1 MKKFLSAVLSVIML
15 LSCIQGVT
23 MSSYAN
29 EQYVTIKTDNMERY
43 TSADAFNVKSHK
55 YISRF
60 GNDFTSTKV
69 SDKIFHG
76 GKKSVCQSGRF
87 GSNGTIKILNLFNRE
102 LTKDDVG
109 KEFRISFYVYLD
121 KEAGVYKKNPSKLAA
136 EERKNYL
143 YTKDELK
150 NSKGSKV
157 YFTMCGPD
165 EDNYKYRAGSGTPS
179 SGNSFVPW
187 NQWTKVTHTYKV
199 EEAYLP
205 TGSTDKLSDPYINA
219 IRIGQSGVDY
229 SIDNAL
235 CDTFYIDDLTVDEI
249 GASVEEVINNPYRL
263 MKYDDLES
271 YDMDEEFLVKRHE
284 SFSKF
289 GNQFTTTAL
298 SDKYAYSGQKSI
310 CQSGRYGNNGT
321 IKALNIFG
329 RELNAEDV
337 GKTFMI
343 SFKVYFDKEA
353 GAYKKNPSGVDEDER
368 KSLLYT
374 EEELKNSKGTE
385 VIAYMAGPDGDTFA
399 NRTGIGSM
407 GVKMFV
413 PWNEWTEVYFYYT
426 VEEKYLP
433 TGNTS
438 AKSDPYLNAVRIGTE
453 ADYSIDN
460 PLPDTFYVDDF
471 KVSEVGAIV
480 NGGFINDSVQAITYF
495 TENCRIPYARPIILE
510 YNKDNKLLG
519 VTMGEITDSEGYCVV
534 SHNINDEE
542 SRVYVSVYASAF
554 SPVVSP
560 MVEIIR
566 QPEYMGYI
574 TPDMAKAR
582 AKEMLALSKAEYKDA
597 LSFDERVDKEN
608 EYFLTTDDT
617 YTVLNAPSETR
628 GEATGLIAKDG
639 YSSLVKFDISDSQKK
654 SVSNAYVYFYTDS
667 VTTPGKAELYA
678 VSNDWSEDELTY
690 NNCPSK
696 GEKISEL
703 QIDYKDIVYFFDITS
718 YINKTV
724 TKDIDELS
732 FYITTPDGDFK
743 FISKEHTHKNYKP
756 TLVFEGVGMKEGEK
770 KVSSFD
776 YSNYIIA
783 NKKKDRG
790 TRGEYIPTPT
800 RVVDSLTDYTP
811 VTKEL
816 TLNKYGS
823 PVTEEKYEATGY
835 FYTKNIDGRWW
846 FIDPEG
852 YKQIHIG
859 VGVVRPEKGYGE
871 TEEQTA
877 AFVAKYG
884 TVDNWAKMVVDDL
897 RPYGFNGCGF
907 VGEYGKML
915 DAEASGVTPLNQT
928 GYRTILQAYSYG
940 DEMLNVFDPN
950 FERKADKLAKNLVG
964 SYADNPHVVGW
975 SFDNE
980 PYASD
985 GMLMKYLKCNPYDQ
999 KNMYNYYTAWEWLKS
1014 RHGEDATVD
1023 DVTEKDKC
1031 DWVEFLYDRYMN
1043 VCVTAIRKYD
1053 QNHMIFG
1060 PKLDKP
1066 HQGSFRGM
1074 SKWVDVILY
1083 DYYGNAWTAEHAM
1096 IDRFY
1101 RWGGKPMINAEWYCK
1116 GADACTE
1123 ESGLTNFSGVGYQ
1136 ATTQAER
1143 GYYYQNFV
1151 LNMMES
1157 KAFIG
1162 WHWFRY
1168 VDNPGREDKQF
1179 DEGADTNANKG
1190 IYTNKYEPWPEIL
1203 SQMKMVNKNVYSL
1216 ADYFDK

>member
-1 MKKFLSAVLSVIML
+1 MRRFLSAILSIVMVI
-15 LSCIQGVT
+15 SCMPGVT
-23 MSSYAN
+23 MSSYAK
-29 EQYVTIKTDNMERY
+29 EQYMTIKTDNMERY
-43 TSADAFNVKSHK
+43 TSSDAFTVKSHK
-55 YISRF
+55 YITQF
-60 GNDFTSTKV
+60 GNQFTSTKI
-69 SDKIFHG
+69 SGKIFHG
-76 GKKSVCQSGRF
+76 GKKSVCQSGRY
-87 GSNGTIKILNLFNRE
+87 GSGGTIKILNLFNRA
-102 LTKDDVG
+102 LTTKDVG

-121 KEAGVYKKNPSKLAA
+121 KDSGVYKKDPSKLPSTD
-136 EERKNYL
+136 RKNYL
-143 YTKDELK
+143 YTVDELK
-150 NSKGSKV
+150 NSNGSKI

-179 SGNSFVPW
+179 SGSSFVPW
-187 NQWTKVTHTYKV
+187 NEWTKVTHTYKV
-199 EEAYLP
+199 DEAYLP
-205 TGSTDKLSDPYINA
+205 TGSLDKLSDPYINA
-219 IRIGQSGVDY
+219 IRIGQGGVDY

-235 CDTFYIDDLTVDEI
+235 CDTIYIDDLTVDQI
-249 GASVEEVINNPYRL
+249 CASDDVVISNPYKL

-271 YDMDEEFLVKRHE
+271 YDFNEKFIVKSHK
-284 SFSKF
+284 SFSQY
-289 GNQFTTTAL
+289 GNLFEKTYL
-298 SDKYAYSGQKSI
+298 SNKYIYSGEKSI

-321 IKALNIFG
+321 IKALNIFD
-329 RELNAEDV
+329 RELTKDDI

-353 GAYKKNPSGVDEDER
+353 GAYKENPAELDGDER
-368 KSLLYT
+368 KELLYT
-374 EEELKNSKGTE
+374 EEELKESKGTE

-399 NRTGIGSM
+399 NRSGIVSM
-407 GVKMFV
+407 GVKRFV

-433 TGNTS
+433 TGSTAS
-438 AKSDPYLNAVRIGTE
+438 RSDPYLNAVRIGTD

-460 PLPDTFYVDDF
+460 ALADTFYVDDF

-480 NGGFINDSVQAITYF
+480 YGGFMEDSVQTIAYF
-495 TENCRIPYARPIILE
+495 TEDCRIPYARPILFE
-510 YNKDNKLLG
+510 YNEDNKLLG
-519 VTMGEITDSEGYCVV
+519 VTMGELTDAEDYCEMSRNVK
-534 SHNINDEE
+534 DET
-542 SRVYVSVYASAF
+542 SRVFVSVYANTF

-560 MVEIIR
+560 MVEVIR
-566 QPEYMGYI
+566 QPEYVGYI

-597 LSFDERVDKEN
+597 LSFDKRVDKEN
-608 EYFLTTDDT
+608 EYFLTVGDT
-617 YTVLNAPSETR
+617 YSVKNAPSETR
-628 GEATGLIAKDG
+628 GEATGLIARDG
-639 YSSLVKFDISDSQKK
+639 YNSLVKFDISDSQKK

-667 VTTPGKAELYA
+667 VATPGKAELYA
-678 VSNDWSEDELTY
+678 VSNHWNEEELTH

-718 YINKTV
+718 YVNKTV
-724 TKDIDELS
+724 NTDTNELS
-732 FYITTPDGDFK
+732 FYITTTDGNFT
-743 FISKEHTHKNYKP
+743 FISKEHNHRNYKP

-770 KVSSFD
+770 KVSSFN

-783 NKKKDRG
+783 NKKRDRG

-800 RVVDSLTDYTP
+800 RIVDSLTDYTP
-811 VTKEL
+811 VTKDL

-823 PVTEEKYEATGY
+823 PVTDEKYQATGY

-859 VGVVRPEKGYGE
+859 VGVVRPEKGHGE

-884 TVDNWAKMVVDDL
+884 DVENWAKMVVDDL

-915 DAEASGVTPLNQT
+915 DAEGVTPLNQT
-928 GYRTILQAYSYG
+928 GYGSMLQAYSYG
-940 DEMLNVFDPN
+940 DDMLCVFDPN
-950 FERKADKLAKNLVG
+950 FETKADKQAKKLVG
-964 SYADNPHVVGW
+964 SYANNPHIVGW

-985 GMLMKYLKCNPYDQ
+985 SMLMKYLKCHPYDQ
-999 KNMYNYYTAWEWLKS
+999 KNIYNYYTAWEWLKS
-1014 RHGEDATVD
+1014 RHGEDAMLD
-1023 DVTEKDKC
+1023 DVTEEDKC

-1053 QNHMIFG
+1053 KNHMIFG

-1074 SKWVDVILY
+1074 SRWADVILY

-1101 RWGGKPMINAEWYCK
+1101 RWGGKPLINAEWYCK

-1123 ESGLTNFSGVGYQ
+1123 ETGLTNFSGVGYQ
-1136 ATTQAER
+1136 ATTQKER

-1151 LNMMES
+1151 INMMES

-1190 IYTNKYEPWPEIL
+1190 LYTNFYTPWTELL
-1203 SQMKMVNKNVYSL
+1203 SQMKLINENAYSL
-1216 ADYFDK
+1216 IDYFDK